1 MMNVKKHTLLA
12 AAIMAALNGCAV
24 SRVNQSVDRVE
35 NNATKASTEVS
46 NLQAAKPRSIV
57 QFSDSPW
64 VDTTPVKIVKPTYQ
78 APQLAC
84 NVTYAPE
91 DTATILEF
99 SQRISRL
106 CGIPVRVSP
115 DAQAVLSGSAGSSG
129 SGAVGATGAIPSMPS
144 TSGIPTLPGVDASS
158 GMSFS
163 GGASVSRGSISDLKY
178 SGPLQGLL
186 DAATSRLGVS
196 WRFENGGVNIFYLDT
211 QVFSLLALPSIT
223 ETKSSVQSGTSTTS
237 GSSGSS
243 SGGSTGG
250 TTSNAGS
257 SQSTDV
263 SMKTD
268 LIEDI
273 KNNIKS
279 MLTPSVGRLN
289 VSASTGSITV
299 TDTPDVLTRISSYLE
314 HENKSIT
321 QQIQFNVK
329 VLSVTL
335 NDSDTGSINWN
346 LVNAAGSKFG
356 GSITNTS
363 SLVGSTD
370 AVSGSVNV
378 LSGNWA
384 NSSLLIKALSEQ
396 GRVSTVTTQSVTTLN
411 LQPSPVQVA
420 TQQSYLASISTT
432 TTDSSTATSM
442 TPGTVTTGF
451 NMSLLPYVMNG
462 TEDMLLQYSVNLSS
476 LNSLDTFSSN
486 GSTIQLPNIDNRIF
500 SQRVKIHSGQTLVL
514 SGFEQTTDSTKKQGV
529 GSPNN
534 MLFGGGMSGSKNK
547 QVIVIAI
554 TPVLMG

>member
-163 GGASVSRGSISDLKY
+163 GSASVSRGSISDLKY

-534 MLFGGGMSGSKNK
+534 LLFGGGMSGSKNK

>member
-1 MMNVKKHTLLA
+1 MMNAKKQTLLA
-12 AAIMAALNGCAV
+12 AAIIAALNGCAV

-35 NNATKASTEVS
+35 NNASNASSEVS
-46 NLQAAKPRSIV
+46 TLQAAKPRSIV

-64 VDTTPVKIVKPTYQ
+64 VDTTPVKIVKPAYQ

-84 NVTYAPE
+84 VVTYAPE

-115 DAQAVLSGSAGSSG
+115 DAQSVLSGSTGTSA
-129 SGAVGATGAIPSMPS
+129 SGAMGATGAIPSMPS
-144 TSGIPTLPGVDASS
+144 ASGIPTLPGVDSSS
-158 GMSFS
+158 GMSF
-163 GGASVSRGSISDLKY
+163 GGSTVARGSISDLKY

-279 MLTPSVGRLN
+279 MLTPSVGRL
-289 VSASTGSITV
+289 
-299 TDTPDVLTRISSYLE
+299 
-314 HENKSIT
+314 
-321 QQIQFNVK
+321 
-329 VLSVTL
+329 
-335 NDSDTGSINWN
+335 
-346 LVNAAGSKFG
+346 
-356 GSITNTS
+356 
-363 SLVGSTD
+363 
-370 AVSGSVNV
+370 
-378 LSGNWA
+378 
-384 NSSLLIKALSEQ
+384 
-396 GRVSTVTTQSVTTLN
+396 
-411 LQPSPVQVA
+411 
-420 TQQSYLASISTT
+420 
-432 TTDSSTATSM
+432 M
-442 TPGTVTTGF
+442 
-451 NMSLLPYVMNG
+451 
-462 TEDMLLQYSVNLSS
+462 
-476 LNSLDTFSSN
+476 
-486 GSTIQLPNIDNRIF
+486 
-500 SQRVKIHSGQTLVL
+500 
-514 SGFEQTTDSTKKQGV
+514 
-529 GSPNN
+529 
-534 MLFGGGMSGSKNK
+534 
-547 QVIVIAI
+547 
-554 TPVLMG
+554 

>member
-1 MMNVKKHTLLA
+1 MMNMKKHTLLA
-12 AAIMAALNGCAV
+12 AAILAALNGCAV
-24 SRVNQSVDRVE
+24 SRVNQSSARIDD
-35 NNATKASTEVS
+35 NAVKASTEMTTLS
-46 NLQAAKPRSIV
+46 AAKPRSIV

-64 VDTTPVKIVKPTYQ
+64 VDTTPVKIVKPLYQ

-91 DTATILEF
+91 DTSTILEF
-99 SQRISRL
+99 SQRVSRL
-106 CGIPVRVSP
+106 CGIPVRVTP
-115 DAQAVLSGSAGSSG
+115 DAQAVLSGSSSSSSG
-129 SGAVGATGAIPSMPS
+129 GTMGATGAIPSLPS
-144 TSGIPTLPGVDASS
+144 VAGIPSLPGVDSSS

-163 GGASVSRGSISDLKY
+163 GSSVSRGSISDLKY

-223 ETKSSVQSGTSTTS
+223 ETKSSVQSGTSTSAGSSGSTS
-237 GSSGSS
+237 GSSG
-243 SGGSTGG
+243 G
-250 TTSNAGS
+250 TTSNSGS

-289 VSASTGSITV
+289 VSASTGAITV
-299 TDTPDVLTRISSYLE
+299 TDTPDVLTRIGSYLE
-314 HENKSIT
+314 HENQSIT

-329 VLSVTL
+329 VLSVSL
-335 NDSDTGSINWN
+335 NDSDEGSINWN
-346 LVNAAGSKFG
+346 LVNAAGAKFG
-356 GSITNTS
+356 GSLANSS
-363 SLVGSTD
+363 SLVSSTD

-378 LSGNWA
+378 LSGKWA
-384 NSSLLIKALSEQ
+384 DSSLLIKALSEQ

-451 NMSLLPYVMNG
+451 NMSLLPYVMTG
-462 TEDMLLQYSVNLSS
+462 TQDMLLQYSVNLSS

-500 SQRVKIHSGQTLVL
+500 SQRVKIRSGQTLIL

-534 MLFGGGMSGSKNK
+534 ILFGGAMSGSKDK

>member
-115 DAQAVLSGSAGSSG
+115 DAQAVLSGSAGNSG
-129 SGAVGATGAIPSMPS
+129 SGAIGATGAIPSMPS

-534 MLFGGGMSGSKNK
+534 LLFGGGMSGSKNK

>member
-1 MMNVKKHTLLA
+1 MMNVKKQTLLA
-12 AAIMAALNGCAV
+12 AAIIAALNGCAV

-35 NNATKASTEVS
+35 NNASKASTEIS
-46 NLQAAKPRSIV
+46 TLQAAKPRAIV

-64 VDTTPVKIVKPTYQ
+64 VDTTPVKIVKPAYQ

-115 DAQAVLSGSAGSSG
+115 DAQYVLSGSTGTAG
-129 SGAVGATGAIPSMPS
+129 SGAMGATGAIPSMPS
-144 TSGIPTLPGVDASS
+144 TSGIPTLPGVDASA

-163 GGASVSRGSISDLKY
+163 GGSVSRGSISDLKY

-335 NDSDTGSINWN
+335 NDSDAGSINWN
-346 LVNAAGSKFG
+346 LANAAGSKFG
-356 GSITNTS
+356 GSISNTS

-378 LSGNWA
+378 LSGKWA
-384 NSSLLIKALSEQ
+384 DSSLLIKALSEQ

-432 TTDSSTATSM
+432 TTDTSTATSM

-514 SGFEQTTDSTKKQGV
+514 SGFEQTADSTKKQGV

-534 MLFGGGMSGSKNK
+534 ILFGGGMSGSKNK